1 MKKWMTFLL
10 TAAIVILCVGCGA
23 GKNTNQTVSMYDL
36 RTAMEAA
43 DPDLPEMLN
52 ASSTEKD
59 AEDKFTNISDMDYKK
74 VDGYFVSYSQDGHKA
89 DEIVVVAVKDKADI
103 DEAKESLEKH
113 KQDRYNLLQSYE
125 PKQVSR
131 IENGI
136 IFTEGSYAVLVI
148 TEHNDDVCKAFEDTI
163 KSK

>member
-59 AEDKFTNISDMDYKK
+59 AEDITRRWTAILSAIPRM
-74 VDGYFVSYSQDGHKA
+74 VTRLMRLL
-89 DEIVVVAVKDKADI
+89 
-103 DEAKESLEKH
+103 SL
-113 KQDRYNLLQSYE
+113 R
-125 PKQVSR
+125 
-131 IENGI
+131 
-136 IFTEGSYAVLVI
+136 
-148 TEHNDDVCKAFEDTI
+148 
-163 KSK
+163 